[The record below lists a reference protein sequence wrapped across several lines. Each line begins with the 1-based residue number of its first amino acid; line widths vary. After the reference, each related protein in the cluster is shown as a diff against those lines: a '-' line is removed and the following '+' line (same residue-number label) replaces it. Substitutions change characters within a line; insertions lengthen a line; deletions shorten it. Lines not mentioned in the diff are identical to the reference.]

1 MKLWLYFV
9 LFTALI
15 FIVLWLLQTVFIQ
28 NFYND
33 MLISNTKEAAD
44 KITASYTDEN
54 IGEIID
60 DMSLNNSILVYITDS
75 DSNIIYCSDQFKG
88 LAMKNHG
95 RQLPDKDNTFSAE
108 KDGNQIGEK
117 HIFDG
122 GYHQGAYRSLPEGY
136 NEFVK
141 ALILIIN

>member
-122 GYHQGAYRSLPEGY
+122 GYDIVNDLDGVTR
-136 NEFVK
+136 
-141 ALILIIN
+141 